1 MIKEVKI
8 FDSDVEY
15 STDYRSIKYPRLEF
29 KTGKLHLILPLGYN
43 NEKELLEKHSD
54 WIKKRDIQIKK
65 AVINSKKL
73 KLRNI
78 SLIELKQIVLKKLSQ
93 SGNKINKIY
102 FKKMKS
108 KWGSLSSSKNITF
121 NTLLKY
127 VPERIIHYIIFHEIT
142 HFKEKKHNEQF
153 WNLIKQEYSNYKEM
167 EKELLI
173 YWFLVQEKNKA

>member
-1 MIKEVKI
+1 MIKDVKI

-15 STDYRSIKYPRLEF
+15 STDYRNIRYPRLEF

-43 NEKELLEKHSD
+43 NEKELLEKHSH
-54 WIKKRDIQIKK
+54 WIKIRDLQIKK
-65 AVINSKKL
+65 ALIDSKKL
-73 KLRNI
+73 RLKNR
-78 SLIELKQIVLKKLSQ
+78 SLIELKQITRKRLSKYK
-93 SGNKINKIY
+93 NKINKVY

-108 KWGSLSSSKNITF
+108 KWGSLSSSRNMTF

-127 VPERIIHYIIFHEIT
+127 VPKRIIYYVIFHEIT

-153 WNLIKQEYSNYKEM
+153 WNLIKQEYSNYKAM

-173 YWFLVQEKNKA
+173 YWFLVQEKD